1 MIENKNN
8 SFDDIII
15 DGIKYDLFHA
25 DRTATVSLN
34 QHIRYNVVIPEFV
47 SYQGNNYSV
56 TAIADMAFHACR
68 VVKSITLPN
77 TIKSIGTHAF
87 GKCSSLENCIIPN
100 SVEVIKDY
108 AFCSCTS
115 LHSLSI
121 PQNVKKIFPFAFYG
135 CYALQISVDKENPI
149 YDSRDNCNAII
160 ETSTNIARFVNK
172 NTILPKSVT
181 MSDECIHEMHEMSI
195 EHIDFL
201 AIRELNSLAYY
212 GIKTLGQLVKLT
224 HDDLLKHRTLKRLPI
239 TELDEWLADK
249 GLFLGMKNP
258 IMEKYAL

>member
-1 MIENKNN
+1 MIENKNS

-34 QHIRYNVVIPEFV
+34 QHIRHNVVIPEFV

-121 PQNVKKIFPFAFYG
+121 PQNVKKIFGLLQALSF
-135 CYALQISVDKENPI
+135 YALPRPYGGTCHISYR
-149 YDSRDNCNAII
+149 YDLSHHNGDD
-160 ETSTNIARFVNK
+160 ARGF
-172 NTILPKSVT
+172 
-181 MSDECIHEMHEMSI
+181 
-195 EHIDFL
+195 F
-201 AIRELNSLAYY
+201 
-212 GIKTLGQLVKLT
+212 
-224 HDDLLKHRTLKRLPI
+224 KR
-239 TELDEWLADK
+239 
-249 GLFLGMKNP
+249 
-258 IMEKYAL
+258 

>member
-1 MIENKNN
+1 MIENKNS
-8 SFDDIII
+8 SFVAIII

-68 VVKSITLPN
+68 VVQSITLPN

-87 GKCSSLENCIIPN
+87 SKCSSLEKCIIPN

-160 ETSTNIARFVNK
+160 ETSTNMVRFVSK
-172 NTILPKSVT
+172 HTTLPKSVI
-181 MSDECIHEMHEMSI
+181 MSEESIFEALEMSI

-201 AIRELNSLAYY
+201 AFRELNSLAYN
-212 GIKTLGQLVKLT
+212 GIRTLGQLVKLT
-224 HDDLLKHRTLKRLPI
+224 HDDLLKHRTLNRLPI

-249 GLFLGMKNP
+249 GLFFGMKNP